1 MALGS
6 SAFSSANLI
15 HRSSKV
21 MRLHVAGLLLS
32 KRACIDST
40 LGTCPE
46 FRIQAKQSNLKY
58 LERNYNFTAKAGLR
72 MSLAAELPI
81 FQACPWQHGNQGL
94 CIYSLRKSVI
104 AWYCHCKS
112 LSYMVS
118 HIIFVRYNVAKASYV
133 MSYVYVF

>member
-1 MALGS
+1 
-6 SAFSSANLI
+6 
-15 HRSSKV
+15 
-21 MRLHVAGLLLS
+21 
-32 KRACIDST
+32 
-40 LGTCPE
+40 
-46 FRIQAKQSNLKY
+46 
-58 LERNYNFTAKAGLR
+58 

-118 HIIFVRYNVAKASYV
+118 HICFVLYNVAKASYV
-133 MSYVYVF
+133 MSYIYIIYIYIRICVLMFCIRTVFA